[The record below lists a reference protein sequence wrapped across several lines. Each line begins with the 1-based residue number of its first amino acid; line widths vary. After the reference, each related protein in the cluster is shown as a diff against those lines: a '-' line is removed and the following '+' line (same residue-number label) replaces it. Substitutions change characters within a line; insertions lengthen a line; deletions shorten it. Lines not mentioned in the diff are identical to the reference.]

1 MSTLA
6 AVLLTMI
13 AHLRSLFP
21 ICAEVSKY
29 IKLLPLYSVSQ
40 HIMDVQ
46 DLSSWQA
53 ELDSDPTY
61 KLASSALKRYNADN
75 LLFNQTKDLSHYF
88 SHVVKREGD
97 PVTNQK
103 SSGRCWLFAS
113 LNILRIETAEKL
125 NLDKFELSQTY
136 LFFYDKL
143 EKANFFLDKI
153 IETYEED
160 VNSRLIQHLL
170 VSPVL
175 DGGQFTM
182 FINLIEKYGVVPIDN
197 YPDVYS
203 STASRKLN
211 DLLTSKLREFAEV
224 LRDAKGEGKDVFKIK
239 KEMMKEIYKY
249 LTIFLGQPPSSSEEF
264 SYEFYDKDK
273 KYQKIKS
280 TPLDFFKSYTTF
292 KPETAISVINDPR
305 HPYFTKLKIEHL
317 NNITGG
323 QDVEYLNLPN
333 DILSDL
339 IVKKIKGNKPVFFG
353 SHTPKFMNKEKGL
366 MDIKSF
372 GYDLIGFK
380 NNQVKAS
387 RVLYGE
393 SLMTHAML
401 ITGVNINED
410 SGKPD
415 RYRVEN
421 SWGKDSGVGGYYAM
435 SQEYFEEYCFQIVV
449 DKEELGEEYLKYWDQ
464 EPIILPLWDP
474 MGALA
479 E

>member
-1 MSTLA
+1 
-6 AVLLTMI
+6 
-13 AHLRSLFP
+13 
-21 ICAEVSKY
+21 
-29 IKLLPLYSVSQ
+29 
-40 HIMDVQ
+40 
-46 DLSSWQA
+46 
-53 ELDSDPTY
+53 
-61 KLASSALKRYNADN
+61 
-75 LLFNQTKDLSHYF
+75 
-88 SHVVKREGD
+88 
-97 PVTNQK
+97 
-103 SSGRCWLFAS
+103 
-113 LNILRIETAEKL
+113 
-125 NLDKFELSQTY
+125 
-136 LFFYDKL
+136 
-143 EKANFFLDKI
+143 
-153 IETYEED
+153 
-160 VNSRLIQHLL
+160 
-170 VSPVL
+170 
-175 DGGQFTM
+175 
-182 FINLIEKYGVVPIDN
+182 
-197 YPDVYS
+197 
-203 STASRKLN
+203 
-211 DLLTSKLREFAEV
+211 
-224 LRDAKGEGKDVFKIK
+224 
-239 KEMMKEIYKY
+239 MMKEIYKY